1 MTQKRWRG
9 TLLYL
14 AVLGASVATVGLRT
28 LPPSDAVTLSSPPTV
43 GATSTP
49 HPSTPSTSPT
59 PSSKPTAAVTVTGA
73 PADTRYG
80 VVQVAVTFEGSQI
93 TDVTALRTPNGD
105 GRSIQIADA
114 AVPTLHE
121 EVIRSQSAHIDTVSG
136 ATYTSDGYARS
147 VQSAIDQH

>member
-14 AVLGASVATVGLRT
+14 GVLAASVATVGLRT
-28 LPPSDAVTLSSPPTV
+28 LPPSDAAALNSQPTA

-49 HPSTPSTSPT
+49 HPTT
-59 PSSKPTAAVTVTGA
+59 PSSRPSPPRKPAAAVTVTGA
-73 PADTRYG
+73 PASTRYG
-80 VVQVAVTFEGSQI
+80 VVQVAVTFQGSQI

-105 GRSIQIADA
+105 GRSVQIADA
-114 AVPTLHE
+114 AVPTLRE
-121 EVIRSQSAHIDTVSG
+121 EVIRSQSAHIDSVSG
-136 ATYTSDGYARS
+136 ATYTSDGYAQS